1 MRELDPIFRER
12 LLEIEKLN
20 PAYRQEYERQVKA
33 MVEKKLTGWAKLSHI
48 VGLIMGLGF
57 AGLFGTLAVIV
68 PTEFPLWG
76 RAMWALGAVFGL
88 VIAFMSAW
96 TLKKGTINLKD
107 DEMASAGLGW
117 AFIVIVGTIA
127 LVFSGTLPDPIK
139 GVHMLVYLLFFLVMA
154 AVGLIKAFIK
164 RSELNTREKLLE
176 IEYRLAELAEQ
187 VKSKQSQVD
196 DGGPLNRK

>member
-1 MRELDPIFRER
+1 MREVDKTFREK
-12 LLEIEKLN
+12 LLGIEMQN
-20 PAYRQEYERQVKA
+20 PVYRQEYERQVKA

-176 IEYRLAELAEQ
+176 IEYRLAELAE
-187 VKSKQSQVD
+187 KIEGK
-196 DGGPLNRK
+196 PEK